1 MKILFSF
8 FVRLFISFLA
18 AKFALGLLGA
28 ASPDRLIALSLILVL
43 NTYLFDLLDWYYDGA
58 WRRTL
63 TPRELSWLM
72 ARLSVM
78 LNSVRRRETPADH
91 PRDSSREPPP
101 GNRPGG

>member
-1 MKILFSF
+1 MQILFSF

-28 ASPDRLIALSLILVL
+28 GSSDRLIILSLILLV

-63 TPRELSWLM
+63 TRRELGWLM
-72 ARLSVM
+72 TRLSVM
-78 LNSVRRRETPADH
+78 LNAVRRRETPA
-91 PRDSSREPPP
+91 SPPP
-101 GNRPGG
+101 ESAPKAPQRNPPDG